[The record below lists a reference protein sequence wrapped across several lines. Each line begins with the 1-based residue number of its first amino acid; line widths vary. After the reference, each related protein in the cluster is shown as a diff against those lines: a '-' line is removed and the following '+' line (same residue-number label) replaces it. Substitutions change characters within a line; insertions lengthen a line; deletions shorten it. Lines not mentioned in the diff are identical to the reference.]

1 MFRKLFLIFLIIF
14 LIIFSQNQKNLKSDV
29 IVVRV
34 IDGDTIELSDG
45 KEIRLLG
52 IDAPEKNEFYYE
64 ESKNFLKNLVLG
76 KKVILEKDFTD
87 RDKYGR
93 YLRYVFVD
101 KVFVNYE
108 LVRKGYAKAITR
120 IPDVKYNDILIEA
133 ENEARKNK
141 IGIWSNDSF
150 K

>member
-14 LIIFSQNQKNLKSDV
+14 LIIFSQNQKSLKSDV